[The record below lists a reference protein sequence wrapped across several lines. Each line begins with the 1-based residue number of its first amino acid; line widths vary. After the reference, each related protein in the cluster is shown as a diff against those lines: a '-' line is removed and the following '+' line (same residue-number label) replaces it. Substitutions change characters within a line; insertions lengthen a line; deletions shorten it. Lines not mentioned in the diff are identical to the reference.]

1 MQLASELVPFLFSQV
16 ALESFFRQSV
26 EDVNRGHVATED
38 KLYRLKALQDAGKK
52 VEVRVL
58 PCSCRSCSFYIS
70 FFCKFLSNVLPF
82 LSFDGPLEF
91 F

>member
-1 MQLASELVPFLFSQV
+1 MQLASELGPFLFSQV
-16 ALESFFRQSV
+16 ALEFFFRQSV

-58 PCSCRSCSFYIS
+58 PCSCRSCSFYIR
-70 FFCKFLSNVLPF
+70 FFLQIPFIYFAIPVLGRAF
-82 LSFDGPLEF
+82 G
-91 F
+91 